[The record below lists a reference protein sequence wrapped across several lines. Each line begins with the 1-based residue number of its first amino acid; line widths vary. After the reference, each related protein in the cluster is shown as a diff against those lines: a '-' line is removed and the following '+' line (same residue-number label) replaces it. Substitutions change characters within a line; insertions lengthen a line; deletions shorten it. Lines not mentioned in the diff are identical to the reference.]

1 MTLIND
7 SNNNY
12 AEFGTFK
19 RTTASHKSKPQGKI
33 NILSNL
39 EKLHEFYDERGLEFD
54 ENIFEKIIEE
64 YLLDD

>member
-1 MTLIND
+1 MTND

-19 RTTASHKSKPQGKI
+19 RTAASPKSKPQGKI

-39 EKLHEFYDERGLEFD
+39 EKLHEFYDEMGLEFNED
-54 ENIFEKIIEE
+54 IFKNILGK
-64 YLLDD
+64 

>member
-1 MTLIND
+1 MTMIND

-19 RTTASHKSKPQGKI
+19 RTTAFHKPKPQGKI

-39 EKLHEFYDERGLEFD
+39 AKLHEFYDERGLEFNED
-54 ENIFEKIIEE
+54 VFKNI
-64 YLLDD
+64 LMR